1 MPSPDPAPPRLG
13 GLLSTDVYQLTMA
26 QAYLRAGLE
35 QRPVRFEH
43 FYRSNP
49 DYGTHQA
56 GFCIAAGLAPFA
68 SWLTGLRP
76 TEADLD
82 ALAGHRSRE
91 GRPLFDDT
99 FCRWVRDL
107 DLDGLRVD
115 AVAEGRVVHPNTP
128 ITAVEGPLGAAQLIE
143 TALLNRLNFPTL
155 IATKASRAVAA
166 AAGRPVLEFGMRR
179 GPGDGADAAS
189 RAAIVGGASS
199 TSNAAVAYGLGLT
212 PAGTHAHSMVQL
224 FIALGEGEAAA
235 FDHYADC
242 YPDECVL
249 LVDTIDT
256 LGSGVPNAIA
266 TFERLRRAGHRPV
279 GIRLDSGDLAYLA
292 VQAAGMLD
300 VAGFPDTSIVLSSQL
315 DEITVWQIVDQI
327 RGEAR
332 RSGLDAD
339 AIIGRL
345 VFGVGSRLATSHG
358 DPSLDGVYKLV
369 AVQDAGG
376 AWRPAVKRSDSPI
389 KVLNPGRK
397 RLWRVYDERGT
408 ATADVMSTDI
418 EELEPG
424 SDLVLHHHSR
434 PDVGRTVASDRW
446 GEVEELTS
454 TVVSGGAIVVDGGA
468 EGLADLD
475 AIGRRREADL
485 DRLDPGVRRLVNPHE
500 YHVSITPRVHDA
512 KQRLLREL

>member
-1 MPSPDPAPPRLG
+1 MSSFGPVLRG
-13 GLLSTDVYQLTMA
+13 GLLSTDVYELTMA
-26 QAYLRAGLE
+26 QAYLRAGLHE
-35 QRPVRFEH
+35 RTVRFEH
-43 FYRSNP
+43 FFRGNP

-56 GFCIAAGLAPFA
+56 GFCVAAGLAPFA
-68 SWLTGLRP
+68 AWLIGVRP
-76 TEADLD
+76 TEADVG
-82 ALAGHRSRE
+82 ALAAHRSRE
-91 GRPLFDDT
+91 GRPLFDDA
-99 FCRWVRDL
+99 FLRWLQDL
-107 DLDGLRVD
+107 DLGGLRLD

-128 ITAVEGPLGAAQLIE
+128 ITVVEGPLGAAQLVE

-155 IATKASRAVAA
+155 IATKASRVVAA

-179 GPGDGADAAS
+179 APGGGADDAS

-199 TSNAAVAYGLGLT
+199 TSNAAVAYELGLP

-300 VAGFPDTSIVLSSQL
+300 AAGFPDTSIVLSSQL
-315 DEITVWQIVDQI
+315 DEITVWQIVEQI
-327 RGEAR
+327 AGEAR
-332 RSGLDAD
+332 RAGLDAD
-339 AIIGRL
+339 AIVDRL
-345 VFGVGSRLATSHG
+345 VFGVGSRLATSDG

-369 AVQDAGG
+369 GVQDEAGT
-376 AWRPAVKRSDSPI
+376 WRPAVKRSDSPI

-397 RLWRVYDERGT
+397 RLWRLYDERAT
-408 ATADVMSTDI
+408 ATADVMSTDA
-418 EELEPG
+418 EELVPG
-424 SDLVLHHHSR
+424 SPLVLHHHSR
-434 PDVGRTVASDRW
+434 PDVGRTLAADRW
-446 GEVEELTS
+446 GEAEELTS
-454 TVVSGGAIVVDGGA
+454 PVVRDGAIVGDGGL

-475 AIGRRREADL
+475 AIGERRTADL
-485 DRLDPGVRRLVNPHE
+485 ARLDPGVRRLVNPHE
-500 YHVSITPRVHDA
+500 YHVSITTAVRDE
-512 KQRLLREL
+512 KRRLLEQVM